1 MFKIETAYG
10 EFWSNSRR
18 NAWAVFINGHALR
31 HNMDE
36 PVQLAVRAYASPEAA
51 EQAAR
56 KYLRGAG

>member
-18 NAWAVFINGHALR
+18 KAWAVLINRQPLR
-31 HNMDE
+31 HYMDE
-36 PVQLAVRAYASPEAA
+36 RAPGAVRAYASA
-51 EQAAR
+51 ESAELAAR

>member
-10 EFWSNSRR
+10 EFWTNSRR
-18 NAWAVFINGHALR
+18 KAWAVFINGQPLR
-31 HNMDE
+31 YNMDQAV
-36 PVQLAVRAYASPEAA
+36 PLAVRAYSSPQTA